1 MRRSS
6 PIAVGDGRYHQ
17 QRKAGRRQAMREI
30 HVVHHF
36 AAAPDRVFAALA
48 DHQAFLTAG
57 NVRCRLQRE
66 GTAHRDGVGAVREV
80 EGDGLRFIE
89 DITAFDPPRHYEYVI
104 RSMTRANGGKVPL
117 RHERGWLD
125 FTPEGDGTRVD
136 WHTRIHATIPLL
148 GPLLVEP
155 LVARKLE
162 RAFTA
167 LLARAAARIT
177 VAPP

>member
-1 MRRSS
+1 
-6 PIAVGDGRYHQ
+6 
-17 QRKAGRRQAMREI
+17 MREI
-30 HVVHHF
+30 HVVHQF
-36 AAAPDRVFAALA
+36 AAAPERVFAALS

-66 GTAHRDGVGAVREV
+66 GSAHRDGVGAVRDV
-80 EGDGLRFIE
+80 EGDGLRFVE

-104 RSMTRANGGKVPL
+104 RSMTRANGGALPL

-125 FTPEGDGTRVD
+125 FTPTAGGTRVD

-148 GPLLVEP
+148 GPLLIEP
-155 LVARKLE
+155 IVARKLE

-167 LLARAAARIT
+167 LLQRAAARMT
-177 VAPP
+177 SAPP